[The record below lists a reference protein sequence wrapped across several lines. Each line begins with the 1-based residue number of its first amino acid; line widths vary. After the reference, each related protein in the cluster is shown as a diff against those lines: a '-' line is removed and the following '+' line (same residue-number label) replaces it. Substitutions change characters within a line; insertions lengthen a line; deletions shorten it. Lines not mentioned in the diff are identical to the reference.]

1 LQREDFIAFVS
12 VADVIFS
19 KMEEEAAIE
28 EIAVSG
34 IGEKYG
40 IYRIV
45 NPRADTAMV
54 KSIQMYGQISPV
66 VCVKGGSGYEL
77 IDGFKRVRAC
87 RRLNKPVLRAKTME
101 VSVRACKAAIVQL
114 NRAGGS
120 ITEIEEAMVLQSLH
134 REDGLMQ
141 IEIATL
147 VGRNKSWVSRRL
159 SLIERLSE
167 EIQDD
172 IRLGLLSVSV
182 GRELAKL
189 PRGNQRAAAEA
200 VLKHRFSMREVEKL
214 ITHLLSRPRWE
225 HQTLLMSP
233 WEIIEPK
240 QSKPVGFQAQLISM
254 HGICKSVSEGFKK
267 ISPEKRRELS
277 EFISRAVGAAQ
288 EVVQILGGGTDE
300 IHTRS

>member
-1 LQREDFIAFVS
+1 MQREDFIAFVS

-45 NPRADTAMV
+45 NPRADTA
-54 KSIQMYGQISPV
+54 KMYGQISPV

-77 IDGFKRVRAC
+77 IGGFKRLRAC

-101 VSVRACKAAIVQL
+101 VSVCACKAAIIQL

-147 VGRNKSWVSRRL
+147 LGRNKSWVSRRL

-189 PRGNQRAAAEA
+189 PRGNQRTAAEA

-225 HQTLLMSP
+225 HQTLLMAP

-240 QSKPVGFQAQLISM
+240 QPRPA
-254 HGICKSVSEGFKK
+254 GIEAKLLSFERICRSLSEGIRK
-267 ISPEKRRELS
+267 IGVENKSYLYELVQ
-277 EFISRAVGAAQ
+277 RAIGAAE
-288 EVVQILGGGTDE
+288 EVAQTLMAV
-300 IHTRS
+300 R

>member
-1 LQREDFIAFVS
+1 MQREDFIAFIL

-19 KMEEEAAIE
+19 KMQEAAIE

-54 KSIQMYGQISPV
+54 KSIQKYGQISPV
-66 VCVKGGSGYEL
+66 VCVKVGSGYEL
-77 IDGFKRVRAC
+77 IDGFKRLRAC
-87 RRLNKPVLRAKTME
+87 RRLNKPVLRAKRME
-101 VSVRACKAAIVQL
+101 VSVRVCKAAIIQL

-141 IEIATL
+141 TEIATL
-147 VGRNKSWVSRRL
+147 LGRNKSWVSRRL

-167 EIQDD
+167 EVQED
-172 IRLGLLSVSV
+172 IRLGLVSVSV

-189 PRGNQRAAAEA
+189 PRGSQRAAAEA

-225 HQTLLMSP
+225 HQRLLMAP

-254 HGICKSVSEGFKK
+254 PGICKSVSEGFKK

-277 EFISRAVGAAQ
+277 EFLARAVGAAQ
-288 EVVQILGGGTDE
+288 ELVKILGGGIDE

>member
-1 LQREDFIAFVS
+1 MQ
-12 VADVIFS
+12 
-19 KMEEEAAIE
+19 EEAAIE

-66 VCVKGGSGYEL
+66 VCIKGGSGYEL
-77 IDGFKRVRAC
+77 IDGFKRLRAC
-87 RRLNKPVLRAKTME
+87 RRLNKPVLRAKRME
-101 VSVRACKAAIVQL
+101 VSMRACKAAIIQL

-120 ITEIEEAMVLQSLH
+120 ITEIEEAMVTQSLH

-147 VGRNKSWVSRRL
+147 LGRNKSWVSRRL

-189 PRGNQRAAAEA
+189 PRGNQRSAAEA
-200 VLKHRFSMREVEKL
+200 ILKHRFSIREVEQL
-214 ITHLLSRPRWE
+214 TTYLLSRPQWE
-225 HQTLLMSP
+225 HQTLLSAP
-233 WEIIEPK
+233 WEIIAPK
-240 QSKPVGFQAQLISM
+240 QPRPIGLEAKLISLER
-254 HGICKSVSEGFKK
+254 ICRS
-267 ISPEKRRELS
+267 LS
-277 EFISRAVGAAQ
+277 EEIKKSRLENRSYLYEPIERAIGAA
-288 EVVQILGGGTDE
+288 EEAAKILRTVP
-300 IHTRS
+300 